1 MSKLYYK
8 EINIARGIGIMMV
21 VLFHSIGPNT
31 ELISYIKNICNIV
44 QMPLF
49 FFISGFVAF
58 RISKIHS
65 SKEYLNL
72 IKSKLKRLIIP
83 YVFLGLLMFIPKL
96 LLNSF
101 AVIKLDPS
109 TFIYDLLVLG
119 NNPITFLW
127 FLYVLFM
134 IFVVYTMM
142 IKKNAKIT
150 LILNLFVYI
159 ALSTSN
165 INIYIFRISTLIYYA
180 NYFIL
185 GFIAFNYYN
194 SIKDKVSQYIGMVS
208 ILSTFYILIAP
219 TIVGG
224 NIFVNILN
232 AIIGIIGVISIS
244 IILSKIEIG
253 NLFEYIGKYSY
264 DIYLLSWFGQNII
277 RVGAQIIGIN
287 LNTWIVFI
295 CMFIGGMSVIFVS
308 KCIFRNNKYTNKYVL
323 GN

>member
-8 EINIARGIGIMMV
+8 EINIARSIGIIMV
-21 VLFHSIGPNT
+21 VLFHCIGPDT
-31 ELISYIKNICNIV
+31 RFLSYVRNICNII

-58 RISKIHS
+58 RISNICS
-65 SKEYLNL
+65 IKEYLYF
-72 IKSKLKRLIIP
+72 IKSKFKRLMVP
-83 YVFLGLLMFIPKL
+83 YIFLGLLMFIPKM
-96 LLNSF
+96 LLNNY
-101 AVIKLDPS
+101 AVIKLNHS

-159 ALSTSN
+159 VLSILN
-165 INIYIFRISTLIYYA
+165 INIDIFRISTLIYYA

-185 GFIAFNYYN
+185 GFIIFNYYN
-194 SIKDKVSQYIGMVS
+194 SIKNKVSKYMREVS
-208 ILSTFYILIAP
+208 TLSTLYILIVP

-224 NIFVNILN
+224 NIFVNMLN
-232 AIIGIIGVISIS
+232 AIIGIICIISIS
-244 IILSKIEIG
+244 IILSKIKIG
-253 NLFEYIGKYSY
+253 NVFEYIGKYSY
-264 DIYLLSWFGQNII
+264 DIYVLSWFGQNII
-277 RVGAQIIGIN
+277 RVGAQIMGIN
-287 LNTWIVFI
+287 LYTWIMFI

-308 KCIFRNNKYTNKYVL
+308 KWIFRNNKYTNKYVL